1 MAVTRKPRCRIETA
15 AGSLT
20 TARFL
25 TQGRAVLAFAG
36 IPRERISVEIG
47 GKLAI
52 GGFGVE
58 GLAKSADLGQIGLGF
73 RDARVGLDLG
83 GKLLAGGGLGI
94 LQRIDGSGLGVA
106 GSSRTS
112 RCVGPAQLGVH
123 RVLSC
128 PSCSLSV
135 GMRTAVPLQVVLTP
149 FCRSRQC

>member
-1 MAVTRKPRCRIETA
+1 
-15 AGSLT
+15 
-20 TARFL
+20 
-25 TQGRAVLAFAG
+25 LAFSG
-36 IPRERISVEIG
+36 IPLERISVEIG

-73 RDARVGLDLG
+73 HDARIDLNG
-83 GKLLAGGGLGI
+83 ELFAGGGLGI
-94 LQRIDGSGLGVA
+94 SRRIDGSGLGVA

-112 RCVGPAQLGVH
+112 RWVGPAHLGVH

-135 GMRTAVPLQVVLTP
+135 GMWMAVPLHVVRTP
-149 FCRSRQC
+149 FRRNKQC

>member
-1 MAVTRKPRCRIETA
+1 MAFSGISREGSQWKSA
-15 AGSLT
+15 ASS
-20 TARFL
+20 R
-25 TQGRAVLAFAG
+25 
-36 IPRERISVEIG
+36 SVA
-47 GKLAI
+47 L
-52 GGFGVE
+52 GVE

-73 RDARVGLDLG
+73 HDARVGLDLG

-149 FCRSRQC
+149 FRRNRQC